1 MKASLL
7 ALLLFSLSCATP
19 HWQNRVP
26 TPGQGWLDLRPPMQL
41 HVENAYY
48 REGAPKRGLAGYL
61 GTEVAYYQ
69 VQPNGHLRL
78 LSTRPMKDRPHDQPP
93 VDRLMPPFIR
103 RYRYHRFYFAIV
115 FKRNAAERGS
125 VVLAANESA
134 ALERLS
140 AELLTEPDAVC
151 NDRSTHCVVFPEA
164 CSVAVE
170 VNGQPFRP
178 PHN

>member
-41 HVENAYY
+41 RVENAYY
-48 REGAPKRGLAGYL
+48 REGAPKRGLNGYL
-61 GTEVAYYQ
+61 GTEIAYYQ

-125 VVLAANESA
+125 VVL
-134 ALERLS
+134 
-140 AELLTEPDAVC
+140 TEPDAVC